1 MLTAWQSL
9 VAEVVSASQQH
20 GMSNEPQTKIMP
32 LEVDNLTRVVDILK
46 TLGKVYLSKNQY
58 REAAGKF
65 EDILR
70 LGVQDPEVYRNLAIA
85 LAGQKLY
92 TAEARRVYLW
102 ALDKFPKD
110 RSICLHVAQA
120 ALQHHA
126 EDEPAQRFYEAALKF
141 HPPFAK
147 DLYQHLH
154 YIFHR
159 QKKYDESF
167 QTLKQALYLEKS
179 GADRLVTRLTELG
192 WRYDRQQELLM
203 TLQFLLGHNEGNPT
217 IRRCLAFSLAH
228 IIIRHHGKQKPTE
241 VNLPYGS
248 ESDLQMLQT
257 ALPNPASL
265 TGLDLVRDYCTLQLA
280 LLAAPR
286 PNKNLAAAPARQGSY
301 TTITPKAFEYHSLLD
316 AQPLEEVL
324 AGSPSAP
331 ATAKPALE
339 PTTPENNVFDWQR
352 DFLKR
357 LPAVIKTEK
366 EAVRY
371 LPAVTSNGTDQV
383 QPHMA
388 RVAVLILSPAFPHE
402 NAEPPKTAS
411 ASPSPSM
418 PKTIE
423 LVTQHLVTSDS
434 SIQVY
439 ALSDGILAISPHTKI
454 LADVAIALFKKISR
468 YNILVPEKNQIALR
482 AALHTLPESRLALM
496 SPESSEEN
504 NLAGLEL
511 LYDGLHLLQAERE
524 GAASSHLISPVAS
537 SRLLLSRKVF
547 ETLLSA
553 ENCSAKYWGRSY
565 WGAPG
570 WHDEVCEI
578 IWYNPLDYASE
589 KKPYTL
595 GRFLV
600 IEKIH
605 EQPTYGTYRS
615 RDRSLERPVILKA
628 LHPAAYLHQQHDEAQ
643 QAEMVHAIRRLGRLE
658 HPGMALLYDMGTHED
673 FFYFAREYIEGENLA
688 QILAGQQRLA
698 PVEIIRLLIEVCRIL
713 RSAHQNGVYH
723 GNLKPANIWR
733 MKAAVTK
740 EPVYV
745 RALLA
750 PPPSQAEKIIVGVK
764 ISDFFIPGFTEITET
779 GWLYV
784 PPERLFPKNGEKT
797 KTFSAT
803 VDVYALGIILYES
816 LGGENH
822 FKALRFPVERT
833 AWEKVQLS
841 RLAPNHHAAG
851 EDLWPALDE
860 IIRRATGKNPVQRYQ
875 TVDELEVALRQAL
888 KDPAGLI
895 KKK

>member
-1 MLTAWQSL
+1 
-9 VAEVVSASQQH
+9 
-20 GMSNEPQTKIMP
+20 MP
-32 LEVDNLTRVVDILK
+32 LEVENLTRVVDILK

-92 TAEARRVYLW
+92 TSEARRVYLW
-102 ALDKFPKD
+102 ALEKFPKD

-120 ALQHHA
+120 ALQHRA
-126 EDEPAQRFYEAALKF
+126 EDEPAQLFYEAALKF

-265 TGLDLVRDYCTLQLA
+265 TCLNLLRDYCTLQLA

-286 PNKNLAAAPARQGSY
+286 PNKNFSTTPARPGNY
-301 TTITPKAFEYHSLLD
+301 TAITPKAFEYHSLLD

-324 AGSPSAP
+324 ADAP
-331 ATAKPALE
+331 ATSGTSNPA
-339 PTTPENNVFDWQR
+339 PVAAMPENTAFDWQR

-357 LPAVIKTEK
+357 LPASNNIVTETSKYLAAVI
-366 EAVRY
+366 
-371 LPAVTSNGTDQV
+371 SSGTDQAQLQMV
-383 QPHMA
+383 
-388 RVAVLILSPAFPHE
+388 RGAVLILSPAFPHE
-402 NAEPPKTAS
+402 NAEPAQTAPS
-411 ASPSPSM
+411 SPSPSM

-423 LVTQHLVTSDS
+423 LVTQHLVASDS

-439 ALSDGILAISPHTKI
+439 ALSDGILAISPHIKI
-454 LADVAIALFKKISR
+454 LAETAVALFKKISR
-468 YNILVPEKNQIALR
+468 YNVLVPERNQIALR
-482 AALHTLPESRLALM
+482 AALHTLPQSRLALI
-496 SPESSEEN
+496 SPESSEES

-524 GAASSHLISPVAS
+524 EWTASNHLLASVAG
-537 SRLLLSRKVF
+537 SRLLLSRQVF
-547 ETLLSA
+547 EALLSS
-553 ENCSAKYWGRSY
+553 ENFSAKYWGRSY

-600 IEKIH
+600 FEKIQ

-628 LHPAAYLHQQHDEAQ
+628 LHPAAYLQQHDEAQ
-643 QAEMVHAIRRLGRLE
+643 QAEMVNAIRRLGRLE
-658 HPGMALLYDMGTHED
+658 HPGMALLYDMGTD
-673 FFYFAREYIEGENLA
+673 GDIFYFAREYIEGENLA
-688 QILAGQQRLA
+688 QILAGQQRPA

-713 RSAHQNGVYH
+713 RAAHQNGVYH

-764 ISDFFIPGFTEITET
+764 ISDFFIPGFNATSET
-779 GWLYV
+779 DWFYM
-784 PPERLFPKNGEKT
+784 PPERLFPKDGDRT
-797 KTFSAT
+797 KAFRAT
-803 VDVYALGIILYES
+803 GDVYALGMILYEC

-822 FKALRFPVERT
+822 FKALRFPVERAT
-833 AWEKVQLS
+833 WEKVQLS
-841 RLAPNHHAAG
+841 RLTPKHHAAG
-851 EDLWPALDE
+851 ENLWPALDE

-895 KKK
+895 KKSERAD